1 MNASFVLPSVVSG
14 TTKYYGL
21 PLSNNILV
29 YSILCKYEIRI
40 NLYGE
45 I

>member
-1 MNASFVLPSVVSG
+1 MPLLSYPAWYREQPNIMGCL
-14 TTKYYGL
+14 
-21 PLSNNILV
+21 LSNNILV
-29 YSILCKYEIRI
+29 YSILSKYEIRI